1 METRNLILA
10 IVLSVGVLLLWTV
23 FIEAPRQQVANQV
36 SNVDLNINEIEGTN
50 LDSEDLNYENF
61 SEDSSTN
68 SLEAMEPKLSIDESL
83 KENNRITID
92 SNKLSGSINL
102 TGLSFDDIVLKDYKN
117 NINQDPENVRLLAPK
132 DTYEGYGLN
141 FGWYSSDDNIDLPDS
156 KTEWKIIG
164 NKKTMSNNGLLEFE
178 WINSQNIKFLVRL
191 KLIEDY
197 LINVEQS
204 VINNSEKE
212 IKIIPI
218 SEIKRKEIPELS
230 GMVILHEGAIGYFE
244 EDSLVEIKYSDSS
257 CFFSCD
263 AYSKEEGEGQY
274 TYVSNKGWLGLT
286 DKYWQTAIIP
296 EQNKNFTA
304 RFEYNDGYI
313 ARYYEN
319 EAISV
324 LPSEN
329 KGSSLKLFIGPKESK
344 ALDEYEEKYNIYNFS
359 YSIDWGM
366 FYFLTKPLFSVI
378 YFLYQL
384 LGNFGLA
391 IIALTVIIRIV
402 FFPLANWS
410 FVSMAKMKMLQ
421 PEMTRIKELYKEDR
435 PQQQKALMDLYKKE
449 KVNPISGC
457 LPILIQ
463 IPFFFAIYKML
474 FVSIEMRHAPF
485 YGWIQDLAAKDPT
498 SIFNMFGLI
507 PWDPP
512 SFLIIGVWPVLMGL
526 TMYIQQKLNPAPPD
540 PIQAKIFMF
549 FPLFITILL
558 AQFAA
563 GLVIYWTT
571 NNLLSIIQQW
581 VITRR
586 TTVKTN

>member
-1 METRNLILA
+1 METKNLILA

-23 FIEAPRQQVANQV
+23 FIEAPRQQINPSIESGQQDSIGEIAELETEELNQ
-36 SNVDLNINEIEGTN
+36 IE
-50 LDSEDLNYENF
+50 EDLGIKKQSFETL
-61 SEDSSTN
+61 EN
-68 SLEAMEPKLSIDESL
+68 SLQSSARVNIDTQSL
-83 KENNRITID
+83 E
-92 SNKLSGSINL
+92 GSINL
-102 TGLSFDDIVLKDYKN
+102 KGLKIDDIVLKKYQETLDEN
-117 NINQDPENVRLLAPK
+117 SSNIRVLSPLSTENG
-132 DTYEGYGLN
+132 YEVS
-141 FGWYSSDDNIDLPDS
+141 FGWLKDKNANFETPTSES
-156 KTEWKIIG
+156 EWKLISS
-164 NKKTMSNNGLLEFE
+164 SNTLRENNELEFE
-178 WINSQNIKFLVRL
+178 WSNNTGQIYRTSISVDENYLFSINQKI
-191 KLIEDY
+191 
-197 LINVEQS
+197 
-204 VINNSEKE
+204 INNSNQE
-212 IKIIPI
+212 IIVNNASKINRQSAPA
-218 SEIKRKEIPELS
+218 LS
-230 GMVILHEGAIGYFE
+230 GMFILHEGLLGVLE
-244 EDSLVEIKYSDSS
+244 EKLELIDYDDLRD
-257 CFFSCD
+257 
-263 AYSKEEGEGQY
+263 EGEIE
-274 TYVSNKGWLGLT
+274 TLNFESENGWVGIT
-286 DKYWQTAIIP
+286 DKYWLAALIPDQAKPFKAIYTYD
-296 EQNKNFTA
+296 N
-304 RFEYNDGYI
+304 GYI
-313 ARYYEN
+313 AYYRSLN
-319 EAISV
+319 AQSV
-324 LPSEN
+324 QSNGEFEV
-329 KGSSLKLFIGPKESK
+329 SSKIFIGAKEAK
-344 ALDEYEEKYNIYNFS
+344 LIDQYQEDFNIYNFDLA
-359 YSIDWGM
+359 IDWGW
-366 FYFLTKPLFSVI
+366 FYFLTKPLFYII
-378 YFLYQL
+378 YYFSGIS
-384 LGNFGLA
+384 GNFGLA
-391 IIALTVIIRIV
+391 IIILTVITRII

>member
-1 METRNLILA
+1 METRNLILS

-23 FIEAPRQQVANQV
+23 FIEGPRQQINPSIESGQQDSIGEIAEVETEELNQ
-36 SNVDLNINEIEGTN
+36 IE
-50 LDSEDLNYENF
+50 EDLGIKKQSFEAL
-61 SEDSSTN
+61 EN
-68 SLEAMEPKLSIDESL
+68 SLQSSARVNIDTQSL
-83 KENNRITID
+83 E
-92 SNKLSGSINL
+92 GSINL
-102 TGLSFDDIVLKDYKN
+102 KGLKIDDIVLTKYQETLDEN
-117 NINQDPENVRLLAPK
+117 SSNIRVLSPLSTENG
-132 DTYEGYGLN
+132 YEIS
-141 FGWYSSDDNIDLPDS
+141 FGWLKDKNANFETPTSES
-156 KTEWKIIG
+156 EWKLISS
-164 NKKTMSNNGLLEFE
+164 SNTLRENNELEFE
-178 WINSQNIKFLVRL
+178 WSNNTGQIYRTSISVDESYLFSINQKI
-191 KLIEDY
+191 
-197 LINVEQS
+197 
-204 VINNSEKE
+204 INNSNQE
-212 IKIIPI
+212 IIVNNASKVNRQNAPT
-218 SEIKRKEIPELS
+218 LS
-230 GMVILHEGAIGYFE
+230 GMFILHEGLLGVLEEKLELIDYDDLKDDGEIETLNFE
-244 EDSLVEIKYSDSS
+244 SE
-257 CFFSCD
+257 
-263 AYSKEEGEGQY
+263 
-274 TYVSNKGWLGLT
+274 NGWVGIT
-286 DKYWQTAIIP
+286 DKYWLAALIPDQAKPFKAIYTYD
-296 EQNKNFTA
+296 N
-304 RFEYNDGYI
+304 GYI
-313 ARYYEN
+313 AYYRSLN
-319 EAISV
+319 AQSV
-324 LPSEN
+324 QSNGEFEV
-329 KGSSLKLFIGPKESK
+329 SSKIFIGAKEAK
-344 ALDEYEEKYNIYNFS
+344 LIDQYQEDFNIYNFDLA
-359 YSIDWGM
+359 IDWGW
-366 FYFLTKPLFSVI
+366 FYFLTKPLFYII
-378 YFLYQL
+378 YYFSGIA
-384 LGNFGLA
+384 GNFGLA
-391 IIALTVIIRIV
+391 IIILTVITRII